1 MKKIYLLLLT
11 MIFFLPS
18 IVFAE
23 EELKLAE
30 KATSAI
36 MIEASTGEILY
47 SKNPHEKLAPA
58 SMTKIMSLLLIME
71 NLENGK
77 LKWDQEIKTS
87 DNASSMG
94 GSQIFLE
101 VGETMKVNDLIK
113 AICIGSAND
122 ATVSLAEA
130 VAGTEEKFVKLM
142 NKKAQK
148 LGLKN
153 TNFKN
158 ATGLDEE
165 NHYSSAYD
173 MSIMAKELIKYS
185 KILEFTKTYETYLR
199 NNSFWL
205 VNTNKLVRYYSG
217 VDGLKTG
224 YTSDAGYCLTATANK
239 NGMRLITVVMNEPSG
254 EVRSSETSNMLDYGY
269 NMYSIKNL
277 INKEDSL
284 GKIKINLGD
293 SVYANLIA
301 KENVNILS
309 NKTEKDRIVSYK
321 IKTNQI
327 TAPIK
332 KGDKV
337 GEINVIENN
346 KTIMTIDLTIDQD
359 IKKSNIF
366 KAFYRNL
373 MDIINGNVI

>member
-1 MKKIYLLLLT
+1 MKKLYFLLLT
-11 MIFFLPS
+11 LILIIP
-18 IVFAE
+18 INVLANDD
-23 EELKLAE
+23 LKLAE

-47 SKNPHEKLAPA
+47 NKNPHEKLAPA

-71 NLENGK
+71 NLDKGK
-77 LKWDQEIKTS
+77 LKWDQEITAS
-87 DNASSMG
+87 ENASSMG

-101 VGETMKVNDLIK
+101 VGEKMTVNDLIK

-122 ATVSLAEA
+122 ATVALAEA
-130 VAGTEEKFVKLM
+130 VAGTEDKFVKLM

-185 KILEFTKTYETYLR
+185 KILEFTSTYETYLR
-199 NNSFWL
+199 DNSFWL

-224 YTSDAGYCLTATANK
+224 YTSDAGYCLTATAKK

-254 EVRSSETSNMLDYGY
+254 EVRSSETSKMLDYGY
-269 NMYSIKNL
+269 NMYSIDNL
-277 INKEDSL
+277 IKKDTSL
-284 GKIKINLGD
+284 GKIKVNLGD
-293 SVYANLIA
+293 SNYATLVA
-301 KENVNILS
+301 KEEVNILN
-309 NKTEKDRIVSYK
+309 NKTNNERKVKYK
-321 IKTNQI
+321 IKTDSI
-327 TAPIK
+327 IAPIK

-337 GEINVIENN
+337 GEIEVIEDN
-346 KTIMTIDLTIDQD
+346 KIIMTIDLTTTKD
-359 IKKSNIF
+359 IKKANIF
-366 KAFYRNL
+366 KAFYRNIF
-373 MDIINGNVI
+373 DIISGNIL